1 MVVKKYSNTVEI
13 IDVLVRLHIITG
25 RNIYQNIKTKQPGE
39 TMQTEKTNIDLKRG
53 LTQWSRKYE
62 VTPAAFAERMSYA
75 YATAWD
81 LLRGKRQFTQ
91 EAFGRFAIAYG
102 TDAAAE
108 LLKLADVSRNS
119 EEEGKVE

>member
-1 MVVKKYSNTVEI
+1 LVVKKYSNTVEI

-25 RNIYQNIKTKQPGE
+25 RNIYQNIKTKQPGG

>member
-1 MVVKKYSNTVEI
+1 LVVKKYSNTVEI

-39 TMQTEKTNIDLKRG
+39 TMQTEKSNIDLKRG

>member
-1 MVVKKYSNTVEI
+1 M
-13 IDVLVRLHIITG
+13 VRLDIITG
-25 RNIYQNIKTKQPGE
+25 RSIFQNIKTKQPGE

-108 LLKLADVSRNS
+108 LLKLADVSGNS
-119 EEEGKVE
+119 EEEGKNE

>member
-1 MVVKKYSNTVEI
+1 LAVKKYSNTVEI
-13 IDVLVRLHIITG
+13 IDVLVRLHRITG
-25 RNIYQNIKTKQPGE
+25 RNIYQNIKTKKPGE